1 MEIVIRA
8 TVVFWILWL
17 LLRASG
23 KRELAQ
29 MTPFELIVLMVLG
42 DIIQQATTEEDMSV
56 VGGALAAA
64 TIMLWALALSYGTF
78 RSKRVRDVFEDRPTV
93 VVAHGR
99 IDDEMLRVERLTR
112 DELAEEARN
121 AGIGDIADIEWG
133 LLEADGRF
141 SFITKHGDRPPT
153 PGRDAT

>member
-8 TVVFWILWL
+8 TIVFWVLWL

-56 VGGALAAA
+56 VGGALAAT
-64 TIMLWALALSYGTF
+64 TIMLWAVGISYAAF
-78 RSKRVRDVFEDRPTV
+78 RSKRVRGVLEDRPTI
-93 VVAHGR
+93 VVAHGEV
-99 IDDEMLRVERLTR
+99 DDAMLKVERLTR
-112 DELAEEARN
+112 EELSEEARN
-121 AGIGDIADIEWG
+121 AGIDDIADIEWG

-141 SFITKHGDRPPT
+141 SFITRQGNRPPP
-153 PGRDAT
+153 PGHGVT

>member
-8 TVVFWILWL
+8 SIVFWVLWL

-23 KRELAQ
+23 KRELSQ

-56 VGGALAAA
+56 VGGALAAT
-64 TIMLWALALSYGTF
+64 TIMLWAIGISYAAF
-78 RSKRVRDVFEDRPTV
+78 RSKRVRDVLEDRPAI

-99 IDDEMLRVERLTR
+99 VDEDMLRVERLTR
-112 DELAEEARN
+112 EELIEEARN
-121 AGIGDIADIEWG
+121 AGIGDVADIEWG
-133 LLEADGRF
+133 VLEADGRF
-141 SFITKHGDRPPT
+141 SFITKDGHRPPPPPHDVT
-153 PGRDAT
+153 

>member
-56 VGGALAAA
+56 VGGALAAT
-64 TIMLWALALSYGTF
+64 TIMLWAVGISYAAF
-78 RSKRVRDVFEDRPTV
+78 RSKRVRGALEDRPSI
-93 VVAHGR
+93 VVAHGE
-99 IDDEMLRVERLTR
+99 IDEAMLKIERLTA
-112 DELAEEARN
+112 EEVSEEARN
-121 AGIGDIADIEWG
+121 AGIADIADIEWG

-141 SFITKHGDRPPT
+141 SFITKQGNRPPPPAPELT
-153 PGRDAT
+153 

>member
-8 TVVFWILWL
+8 TIVFWILWL

-56 VGGALAAA
+56 VGGALAAT
-64 TIMLWALALSYGTF
+64 TIMLWAVGISYAAF
-78 RSKRVRDVFEDRPTV
+78 RSKPVRGVLEDRPTI
-93 VVAHGR
+93 VVAHGE
-99 IDDEMLRVERLTR
+99 IDDAMLKVERLTR
-112 DELAEEARN
+112 EELSEEARN
-121 AGIGDIADIEWG
+121 AGIADIADIEWG

-141 SFITKHGDRPPT
+141 SFITKQGNRPPP
-153 PGRDAT
+153 PGHDVT

>member
-8 TVVFWILWL
+8 TVVFWFLWL

-42 DIIQQATTEEDMSV
+42 DIIQQATTEEDMSI
-56 VGGALAAA
+56 VGGALAAT
-64 TIMLWALALSYGTF
+64 TIMLWAVGISYAAF
-78 RSKRVRDVFEDRPTV
+78 RSKRVRGVLEERPTIV
-93 VVAHGR
+93 IAHGVV
-99 IDDEMLRVERLTR
+99 DETILKIERLTAE
-112 DELAEEARN
+112 ELSEEARN
-121 AGIGDIADIEWG
+121 AGIADLADVEWG

-141 SFITKHGDRPPT
+141 SFITKQGNRPPP
-153 PGRDAT
+153 PGHDLT